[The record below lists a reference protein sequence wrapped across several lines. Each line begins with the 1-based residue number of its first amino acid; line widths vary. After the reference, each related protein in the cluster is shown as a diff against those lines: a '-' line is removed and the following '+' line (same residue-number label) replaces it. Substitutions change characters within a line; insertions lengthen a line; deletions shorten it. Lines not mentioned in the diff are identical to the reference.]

1 MSFLSE
7 CKLNEGRDYANPVN
21 PWDSTDLNSICF
33 IVDIYKKFWIIEWAN
48 DGYTFNMYQGV
59 GVLKSWKKKKISWT
73 EVGIEFSEDFYELS
87 GKNSEENSK
96 QEKHSV

>member
-1 MSFLSE
+1 MAILLT
-7 CKLNEGRDYANPVN
+7 CIK
-21 PWDSTDLNSICF
+21 
-33 IVDIYKKFWIIEWAN
+33 EWE
-48 DGYTFNMYQGV
+48 YW
-59 GVLKSWKKKKISWT
+59 SREKKKKISWT